1 MSLFLIGWHFTWY
14 IVTPFIIILKPPLLL
29 NVGFIRNA
37 STYKFSVTSMFIVLS
52 YFDFCQLH
60 FISSTIWTRTWWK
73 RLWTI
78 LKSCAF
84 TFTSSEVFNTCTMIK
99 IDVSNRKHKKRTKTK
114 LEEEKTRLE
123 PNLQPHQQR
132 SRTTT
137 TTRSRTTTSKQWLK
151 S

>member
-1 MSLFLIGWHFTWY
+1 MSFFLIGWHFTWY

-29 NVGFIRNA
+29 NVGFIRKA

-84 TFTSSEVFNTCTMIK
+84 TFTSSDVFRTCSMIN
-99 IDVSNRKHKKRTKTK
+99 IDFSNSKQLKRTKTK
-114 LEEEKTRLE
+114 LEEEKNRLE
-123 PNLQPHQQR
+123 QNMQLHLQR
-132 SRTTT
+132 SRNTT
-137 TTRSRTTTSKQWLK
+137 TTRSRTTTSNQGIK